1 MFYYIEIPRA
11 IFKGSR
17 RVTLERDNQI
27 WLFWLIGG
35 GGGGGEMPPRKS
47 VTQSACQYDVT
58 SRVRNFQN
66 GEQSD
71 QRRDG

>member
-11 IFKGSR
+11 IFKGSH

-35 GGGGGEMPPRKS
+35 RGGGGDPSKEICG
-47 VTQSACQYDVT
+47 T
-58 SRVRNFQN
+58 VRLPV
-66 GEQSD
+66 
-71 QRRDG
+71 